1 MAKRRILIVEDEA
14 TLRHI
19 IKDAIEEAGYD
30 VITASDG
37 AEGLQLF
44 RQEQPHL
51 VIADIMLPKMDGY
64 EMVRAMRK
72 EQSAAQYLFLSAL
85 SDSEDVV
92 EGFLAGGNDYLRK
105 PFAIRELIVRV
116 EALLSRFEDNTQCQ
130 TYNIG
135 RYNFDY
141 KAQTLEI
148 DNEIRHL
155 SSREAAILNL
165 LIQNCDNVVSSHRM
179 LMDIWGDD
187 SYYNLRSMNVFIS
200 KLRSYLSKDK
210 RIDISSIRGVG
221 YKLYIK
227 R

>member
-1 MAKRRILIVEDEA
+1 MTKRRILIVEDEA

-19 IKDAIEEAGYD
+19 VKDAIEEAGYN

-64 EMVRAMRK
+64 EMVRTMRK
-72 EQSAAQYLFLSAL
+72 EQSATQYLFLSAL

-116 EALLSRFEDNTQCQ
+116 EALLSRLSDNTQSH

-135 RYNFDY
+135 LYDFDY
-141 KAQTLEI
+141 KAQTLKI

-155 SSREAAILNL
+155 SSREAAILNI

-187 SYYNLRSMNVFIS
+187 SYYNLRSMNVFVS

-221 YKLYIK
+221 YRLSI
-227 R
+227 RE

>member
-1 MAKRRILIVEDEA
+1 MAKRRILIVEDED
-14 TLRHI
+14 TLRRI
-19 IKDAIEEAGYD
+19 VKDAIEEAGYD

-37 AEGLQLF
+37 AEGLLLF

-64 EMVRAMRK
+64 EMVRAMR
-72 EQSAAQYLFLSAL
+72 EEHSAAQYLFLSAL

-92 EGFLAGGNDYLRK
+92 EGFKAGGNDYLRK

-116 EALLSRFEDNTQCQ
+116 EALLSRLEDNTECQ
-130 TYNIG
+130 TYTIG

-155 SSREAAILNL
+155 SSRETAILNL

-210 RIDISSIRGVG
+210 RIDISSVRGVG

>member
-1 MAKRRILIVEDEA
+1 MAKQRILIVEDEA

-72 EQSAAQYLFLSAL
+72 EQSTTQYLFLSAL

-116 EALLSRFEDNTQCQ
+116 EALLSRLEDNTQCQ
-130 TYNIG
+130 TYTIG

-200 KLRSYLSKDK
+200 KLRTYLSKDK
-210 RIDISSIRGVG
+210 AIDICSIRGVG
-221 YKLYIK
+221 YKLIIK
-227 R
+227 

>member
-19 IKDAIEEAGYD
+19 VKDAIEEAGYD

-116 EALLSRFEDNTQCQ
+116 EALLSRLEDNTQCQ
-130 TYNIG
+130 TYTIG

-210 RIDISSIRGVG
+210 RIDISSVRGVG

>member
-19 IKDAIEEAGYD
+19 VKDAIEEAGYD

-72 EQSAAQYLFLSAL
+72 EQSTTQYLFLSAL

-92 EGFLAGGNDYLRK
+92 EGFLSGGNDYLRK

-200 KLRSYLSKDK
+200 KLRTYLSKDK
-210 RIDISSIRGVG
+210 RIDISSVRGVG

>member
-19 IKDAIEEAGYD
+19 VKDAIEDAGHS

-64 EMVRAMRK
+64 EMVRAMRE

-92 EGFLAGGNDYLRK
+92 EGFKAGGNDYLRK

-116 EALLSRFEDNTQCQ
+116 EALLSRLEDNTECQ
-130 TYNIG
+130 TYTIG
-135 RYNFDY
+135 RYNFDS

-148 DNEIRHL
+148 GNEIRHL

-210 RIDISSIRGVG
+210 CIDISSVRGVG

>member
-19 IKDAIEEAGYD
+19 VKDAIEEAGYD

-72 EQSAAQYLFLSAL
+72 EQSTTQYLFLSAL

-116 EALLSRFEDNTQCQ
+116 EALLSRLEDNTQCQ
-130 TYNIG
+130 TYTIG

-165 LIQNCDNVVSSHRM
+165 LIQNRDNVVSSHRM

-210 RIDISSIRGVG
+210 SIDISSVRGVG

>member
-1 MAKRRILIVEDEA
+1 MAKRQILIVED
-14 TLRHI
+14 
-19 IKDAIEEAGYD
+19 DAILRRIVADTLEGAGYI
-30 VITASDG
+30 VICACDG
-37 AEGLQLF
+37 EEGLKMF
-44 RQEQPHL
+44 RDTLHHR
-51 VIADIMLPKMDGY
+51 VMDDIMLPKMDGY
-64 EMVRAMRK
+64 EMVRTMRK
-72 EQSAAQYLFLSAL
+72 EQSATQYLFLSAL

-116 EALLSRFEDNTQCQ
+116 EALLSRLSDNTQSH

-135 RYNFDY
+135 LYDFDY
-141 KAQTLEI
+141 KAQTLKI
-148 DNEIRHL
+148 DNEVRHL

-165 LIQNCDNVVSSHRM
+165 LIQNCDNVVSSHRR

-187 SYYNLRSMNVFIS
+187 SYYNLRSMNVFVS

-221 YKLYIK
+221 YRLSI
-227 R
+227 RE

>member
-19 IKDAIEEAGYD
+19 VKDAIEEAGYD

-116 EALLSRFEDNTQCQ
+116 EALLSRLEDNTQCQ
-130 TYNIG
+130 TYTIG

-165 LIQNCDNVVSSHRM
+165 LIQNCNNVVSSHRM

-210 RIDISSIRGVG
+210 SIDISSVRGVG

>member
-1 MAKRRILIVEDEA
+1 MAKRRILIVEDED
-14 TLRHI
+14 TLRRI
-19 IKDAIEEAGYD
+19 VKDAIEEAGYD

-130 TYNIG
+130 TYTIG
-135 RYNFDY
+135 RYNFDS

-165 LIQNCDNVVSSHRM
+165 LIQDCDNVVSSHRM

-210 RIDISSIRGVG
+210 RIDISSVRGVG

>member
-1 MAKRRILIVEDEA
+1 MFRD
-14 TLRHI
+14 TL
-19 IKDAIEEAGYD
+19 
-30 VITASDG
+30 
-37 AEGLQLF
+37 
-44 RQEQPHL
+44 PHL

-116 EALLSRFEDNTQCQ
+116 EALLSRLEDNTECQ
-130 TYNIG
+130 TYTIG
-135 RYNFDY
+135 RCNFDY

-165 LIQNCDNVVSSHRM
+165 LIQDCDNVVSSHRM

-221 YKLYIK
+221 YRLSI
-227 R
+227 RE